1 MLSENDDEPLEMG
14 PFHIQIYANFTS
26 LIGHLEY
33 YVPVIYIHPPPPPSI
48 YGIAAE
54 KPGYV
59 AVHVLV
65 PAVLW
70 NCGGFNI
77 MTLTPVRFSLV

>member
-33 YVPVIYIHPPPPPSI
+33 YVPVIYIHPPPPPPSM
-48 YGIAAE
+48 G
-54 KPGYV
+54 
-59 AVHVLV
+59 
-65 PAVLW
+65 
-70 NCGGFNI
+70 
-77 MTLTPVRFSLV
+77 